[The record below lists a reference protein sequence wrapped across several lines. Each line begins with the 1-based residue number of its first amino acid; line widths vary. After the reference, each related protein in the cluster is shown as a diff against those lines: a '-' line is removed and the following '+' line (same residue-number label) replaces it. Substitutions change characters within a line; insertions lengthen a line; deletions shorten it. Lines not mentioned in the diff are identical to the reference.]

1 MENEKR
7 IDTKSTIF
15 ITIAACQEY
24 FIEHTIKS
32 AISLSSNPDRVF
44 FGVFNNILDKE
55 KSLIDKDFFNNSP
68 NIFYAELITSVP
80 MGVGFGRMNASLL
93 STKQHDYVL
102 QIDAH
107 TVFTKDWDLKL
118 IKNFNDISKES
129 GSDRII
135 LTAIPRGNLYYDIR
149 DRESLFSDDD
159 VFKGD
164 PNTTIDIY
172 NNDYHKFA
180 DLPAPYINTK
190 PQIKFDGWQG
200 NHFTESMVGFP
211 VTYGTETFEEDL
223 YAEVN
228 CIHASLV
235 FFKYDLIRKIMHDPE
250 DPFHGDQV
258 NYALRILSRGY
269 KIFAIKEP
277 LLLTL
282 NKYTS
287 HEIKN
292 SNVGQLSDPEWNW
305 RSDLPVSR
313 SSRDY
318 LDRLQMLAEKQYL
331 EIFSGQ
337 YLGYWGAPDK
347 TSLLDAKNK
356 MGFLKKYD
364 QEV

>member
-1 MENEKR
+1 MENESY
-7 IDTKSTIF
+7 IDTQSTIF

-55 KSLIDKDFFNNSP
+55 KSLIDKDFFNNST

-159 VFKGD
+159 VFKSD

-172 NNDYHKFA
+172 NNNYHKFA

-200 NHFTESMVGFP
+200 NHFTKSMVGFP
-211 VTYGTETFEEDL
+211 VTYGTENFEADS
-223 YAEVN
+223 YVEVN

-235 FFKYDLIRKIMHDPE
+235 FFKYELIREVMHDPE

-258 NYALRILSRGY
+258 NYALRLLSRGY
-269 KIFAIKEP
+269 KIFAIAKP
-277 LLLTL
+277 LLLSL
-282 NKYTS
+282 DKFAK
-287 HEIKN
+287 HKEKN
-292 SNVGQLSDPEWNW
+292 DKPGTVIDPEWNW
-305 RSDLPVSR
+305 RS
-313 SSRDY
+313 SSPSSGLSKDY
-318 LDRLQMLAEKQYL
+318 LDRVQTLADKRYL
-331 EIFSGQ
+331 EIFSGD
-337 YLGYWGAPDK
+337 YLGYWGATDK
-347 TSLLDAKNK
+347 ESLLDAKNK

-364 QEV
+364 QEL